1 VRLASARRRATNGK
15 VDAAAAARQP
25 RGRELL
31 DSSVVQLQDV
41 GRTFG
46 SDPPVVALDGVT
58 FEVQRGSSVAIVGP
72 SGSGKS
78 TMMNVLGC
86 LDRPSS
92 GTYLFEGIDVGG
104 LSDDERAALRAHRI
118 GFVFQSFHLLA
129 HRTVLEN
136 VMLAEVYRG
145 VPKEGRA
152 DRALDALRLV
162 GMEARAQFLPPKLS
176 GGEQQRVAIARA
188 LMGDHSL
195 LLCDEPT
202 GNLDSVNTEALL
214 ALFDQLAETGLTL
227 ITVTH
232 EEQVAAHADRRV
244 RMIDG
249 RLTEEEEP

>member
-1 VRLASARRRATNGK
+1 VRPATARGRASEQVRAGAASRQRRRRAQLQGSL
-15 VDAAAAARQP
+15 V
-25 RGRELL
+25 ELL
-31 DSSVVQLQDV
+31 DV

-58 FEVQRGSSVAIVGP
+58 LELQRGSSLAIVGP

-78 TMMNVLGC
+78 TLMNVLGC

-92 GTYLFEGIDVGG
+92 GTYRFEGIDVGT

-118 GFVFQSFHLLA
+118 GFVFQSFNLLG

-145 VPKEGRA
+145 VAREGRA
-152 DRALDALRLV
+152 GRALAALQQV
-162 GMEARAQFLPPKLS
+162 GMENRAQFLPPKLS

-214 ALFDQLAETGLTL
+214 ALFDQLGEAGLTL
-227 ITVTH
+227 VIVTH
-232 EEQVAAHADRRV
+232 EEQVAAHADRRL

-249 RLTEEEEP
+249 RLDEEQP

>member
-1 VRLASARRRATNGK
+1 VRLAPSRRRASGGER
-15 VDAAAAARQP
+15 AATASRLRRQRARLHGP
-25 RGRELL
+25 LVEL
-31 DSSVVQLQDV
+31 VDV

-46 SDPPVVALDGVT
+46 SDPPIVALDGVT
-58 FEVQRGSSVAIVGP
+58 FELQRGSSVAIVGP

-78 TMMNVLGC
+78 TLMNVLGC

-92 GTYLFEGIDVGG
+92 GTYSFEGIDVGT

-118 GFVFQSFHLLA
+118 GFVFQSFNLLG

-145 VPKEGRA
+145 GAREGRA
-152 DRALDALRLV
+152 ERALKALQQV
-162 GMEARAQFLPPKLS
+162 GMEDRMHFLPPKLS

-214 ALFDQLAETGLTL
+214 AQFDQLGEAGLTL
-227 ITVTH
+227 VMVTH

-249 RLTEEEEP
+249 RLDEEQP

>member
-1 VRLASARRRATNGK
+1 MRLAP
-15 VDAAAAARQP
+15 P
-25 RGRELL
+25 RGRASDQARARVASRLRQRRAQLEGSLVEL
-31 DSSVVQLQDV
+31 VDV

-58 FEVQRGSSVAIVGP
+58 FELQRGSSVAIVGP

-78 TMMNVLGC
+78 TLMNVLGC

-92 GTYLFEGIDVGG
+92 GTYRFEGIDVGT
-104 LSDDERAALRAHRI
+104 LSDDERALLRAHRI
-118 GFVFQSFHLLA
+118 GFVFQNFNLLG

-136 VMLAEVYRG
+136 VMLAEIYRG
-145 VPKEGRA
+145 VAREGRTT
-152 DRALDALRLV
+152 RALAALQQV
-162 GMEARAQFLPPKLS
+162 GMENRAHFLPPKLS

-214 ALFDQLAETGLTL
+214 ALFDQLGEAGLTL
-227 ITVTH
+227 VTVTH

-249 RLTEEEEP
+249 RLDEEQP

>member
-1 VRLASARRRATNGK
+1 MRPAASRSRAGGRVSAERAARLRRRRA
-15 VDAAAAARQP
+15 QP
-25 RGRELL
+25 HGALVEL
-31 DSSVVQLQDV
+31 VDV

-58 FEVQRGSSVAIVGP
+58 FELQRGSSVAIVGP

-78 TMMNVLGC
+78 TLMNVLGC

-92 GTYLFEGIDVGG
+92 GTYRFEGIDVGT

-118 GFVFQSFHLLA
+118 GFVFQSFNLLG
-129 HRTVLEN
+129 HRSVLEN

-145 VPKEGRA
+145 GAREGRA
-152 DRALDALRLV
+152 ARALEALQQV
-162 GMEARAQFLPPKLS
+162 GMENRADFLPPKLS

-214 ALFDQLAETGLTL
+214 ALFDQLSEAGLTL
-227 ITVTH
+227 VMVTH
-232 EEQVAAHADRRV
+232 EDQVAAHADRRV

-249 RLTEEEEP
+249 RLDEEQP

>member
-1 VRLASARRRATNGK
+1 VPAASGRAATAADPPPVLELRGVGK
-15 VDAAAAARQP
+15 VYPGPVEVLRDVDLTVR
-25 RGRELL
+25 RGEL
-31 DSSVVQLQDV
+31 
-41 GRTFG
+41 
-46 SDPPVVALDGVT
+46 
-58 FEVQRGSSVAIVGP
+58 VAIVGP

-78 TMMNVLGC
+78 TLMNVLGC
-86 LDRPSS
+86 LDRPTS
-92 GTYLFEGIDVGG
+92 GTYLFEGIDVGM

-118 GFVFQSFHLLA
+118 GFVFQSFNLLG

-145 VPKEGRA
+145 VAREGRA
-152 DRALDALRLV
+152 ERALAALEQV
-162 GMEARAQFLPPKLS
+162 GMENRAHFLPPKLS

-214 ALFDQLAETGLTL
+214 ALFDQLGEAGLTL
-227 ITVTH
+227 VTVTH

-249 RLTEEEEP
+249 RLDEEQP

>member
-1 VRLASARRRATNGK
+1 MRVAPPRRRGQGGAPAEATARRQRRRALMSGSL
-15 VDAAAAARQP
+15 V
-25 RGRELL
+25 ELF
-31 DSSVVQLQDV
+31 DV
-41 GRTFG
+41 GRRFG
-46 SDPPVVALDGVT
+46 SDPPVIALDGVT
-58 FEVQRGSSVAIVGP
+58 FSVQRGSSVAIVGP

-78 TMMNVLGC
+78 TLMNVLGC

-92 GTYLFEGIDVGG
+92 GTYLFEGIDVGS
-104 LSDDERAALRAHRI
+104 LTDDERAALRAHRI
-118 GFVFQSFHLLA
+118 GFVFQSFNLLG

-145 VPKEGRA
+145 VPPEGRA
-152 DRALDALRLV
+152 ARALEALRQV
-162 GMEARAQFLPPKLS
+162 GMEGRARFLPPKLS

-214 ALFDQLAETGLTL
+214 ALFDELGEAGLTL
-227 ITVTH
+227 VIVTH

-249 RLTEEEEP
+249 RLTEEQP